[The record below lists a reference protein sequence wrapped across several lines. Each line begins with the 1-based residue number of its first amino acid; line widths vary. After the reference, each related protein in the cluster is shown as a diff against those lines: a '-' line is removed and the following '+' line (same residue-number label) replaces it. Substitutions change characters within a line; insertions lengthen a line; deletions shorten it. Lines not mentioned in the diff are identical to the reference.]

1 MPNKLM
7 NHKGFTL
14 VEALVSLALLGFL
27 MLAVTGIITY
37 VSEAAAS
44 DRIEESLHSVAISV
58 IEEKRHVLQTA
69 YTLPCG
75 RDIVTGEI
83 GDIEY
88 VLICNTEDFTYEGA
102 YSLTVTV
109 NSSNGVTISNEVIL
123 YA

>member
-44 DRIEESLHSVAISV
+44 DRVEESLHSVAISV

-88 VLICNTEDFTYEGA
+88 VIICNTEDLTYEGA

>member
-75 RDIVTGEI
+75 RDIVTGEL

-88 VLICNTEDFTYEGA
+88 VLICNTEDLTYEGA